1 MKSDHPNILLA
12 EDDSADAELTLSA
25 IQGTSLKNRVVRV
38 SDGQETLD
46 YLLRRKAWRTRPSGD
61 PALVLLDLKMP
72 KIGGIEVLQTIRAN
86 SKLQSIPVVIFTS
99 SGERRDIAVCYQN
112 GANAYVIKPVGFPDF
127 KTAVQSIG
135 RFWSEINVP
144 PPLKSRRLER
154 RSWQI

>member
-1 MKSDHPNILLA
+1 MKSDHPHILLA

-99 SGERRDIAVCYQN
+99 SGERRDIAICYQN

-127 KTAVQSIG
+127 KIAVQSIG

>member
-1 MKSDHPNILLA
+1 MAGLLLP
-12 EDDSADAELTLSA
+12 ELHREKVRLLHHEPQT
-25 IQGTSLKNRVVRV
+25 NR
-38 SDGQETLD
+38 
-46 YLLRRKAWRTRPSGD
+46 
-61 PALVLLDLKMP
+61 PA
-72 KIGGIEVLQTIRAN
+72 
-86 SKLQSIPVVIFTS
+86 
-99 SGERRDIAVCYQN
+99 GERRDIAVCYQN

>member
-1 MKSDHPNILLA
+1 MKSEHPNILLA
-12 EDDSADAELTLSA
+12 EDDAADAELTLSA
-25 IQGTSLKNRVVRV
+25 IQGANLKNKVVRV
-38 SDGQETLD
+38 SDGEETLD
-46 YLLRRKAWRTRPSGD
+46 YLLRRKAWRTRPHGD
-61 PALVLLDLKMP
+61 PSLVLLDLKMP
-72 KIGGIEVLQTIRAN
+72 KIDGIEVLQTIRTN

-154 RSWQI
+154 CSWQI